1 MWNIALDGNG
11 NPKLP
16 GTTSCGGP
24 GCRGLVTVNNDGS
37 YVFNQE
43 CLSVLCCADTSN
55 LYLSFQSMQ
64 WLRRPRLSYP
74 KIQEALS
81 AKELEFRLV
90 DPRAGHFGWAHT

>member
-1 MWNIALDGNG
+1 METLSFLAQPVAVALVVVA
-11 NPKLP
+11 LLLS
-16 GTTSCGGP
+16 TTMGVMFLTKNV
-24 GCRGLVTVNNDGS
+24 CR
-37 YVFNQE
+37 F
-43 CLSVLCCADTSN
+43 LCCADTSN